1 MPFPNSNL
9 PATSQPW
16 ARDVQKRVESLESNV
31 KANEINNTARDV
43 QLETSYK
50 RLDKAVNDL
59 IVADAAITIAVDQA
73 QQAADDAAAAASLAQ
88 SAIDGLGSLDEATST
103 YKLNAS
109 NLTAGTINASI
120 INVTN
125 INANNITSGAISA
138 DRIDAGTID
147 SSNINITSGSYSLN
161 VGNSGMAAYL
171 NVSPSSSN
179 GVSLNRVG
187 FVSISTAGWWSN
199 MYPYL
204 NNDVYCGLAAYAW
217 AGIRSVTAVVVTSD
231 ERTKNSITDSDLG
244 LDFIE
249 SLRPVSYKFNVG
261 RNETTFD
268 EAGEIS
274 GSIEHPGRRKH
285 YGLVAQEVKQS
296 LDQFDVDDFGG
307 WVLDDVNDPESP
319 QALRYEEFI
328 SPLIKAVQELSA
340 KVKQLEGA

>member
-1 MPFPNSNL
+1 MVFPVNNL
-9 PATSQPW
+9 PSNAQPW
-16 ARDVQKRVESLESNV
+16 TREVQKRVENIEATAV
-31 KANEINNTARDV
+31 TNEVNNIARDA
-43 QLETSYK
+43 QLSASYK
-50 RLDKAVNDL
+50 RLDNTVTQLAVTT
-59 IVADAAITIAVDQA
+59 AAATTAA
-73 QQAADDAAAAASLAQ
+73 QQANDAIL
-88 SAIDGLGSLDEATST
+88 GLGNLDQSTST
-103 YKLNAS
+103 YKINAD
-109 NLTAGTINASI
+109 NLTAGTINANT
-120 INVTN
+120 INITN
-125 INANNITSGAISA
+125 INANNITSGSISA

-147 SSNINITSGSYSLN
+147 SSSINITSGSYSLN
-161 VGNSGMAAYL
+161 VGNTGMAAYL

-268 EAGEIS
+268 ENGEIN
-274 GSIEHPGRRKH
+274 GSVEHPGRRKH

-296 LDQFDVDDFGG
+296 LDQFNIDDFGG
-307 WVLDDVNDPESP
+307 WVLDDINDPDSP

-340 KVKQLEGA
+340 RVRELEGA

>member
-1 MPFPNSNL
+1 MVFPVNNL
-9 PATSQPW
+9 PSNAQPW
-16 ARDVQKRVESLESNV
+16 TREVQKRVENIEATAV
-31 KANEINNTARDV
+31 TNEVNNIARDA
-43 QLETSYK
+43 QLSASYK
-50 RLDKAVNDL
+50 RLDNTVTQLAVTT
-59 IVADAAITIAVDQA
+59 AAATTAA
-73 QQAADDAAAAASLAQ
+73 QQANDAIL
-88 SAIDGLGSLDEATST
+88 GLGNLDQSTST
-103 YKLNAS
+103 YKINAD
-109 NLTAGTINASI
+109 NLTAGTINANT
-120 INVTN
+120 INITN
-125 INANNITSGAISA
+125 INANNITSGSISA

-147 SSNINITSGSYSLN
+147 SSSINITSGSYSLN
-161 VGNSGMAAYL
+161 VGNTGMAAYL

-244 LDFIE
+244 LEFIE

-268 EAGEIS
+268 ENGEIN
-274 GSIEHPGRRKH
+274 GSVEHPGRRKH

-296 LDQFDVDDFGG
+296 LDQFNIEDFGG
-307 WVLDDVNDPESP
+307 WVLDDINDPDSP

-340 KVKQLEGA
+340 RVRELEGA